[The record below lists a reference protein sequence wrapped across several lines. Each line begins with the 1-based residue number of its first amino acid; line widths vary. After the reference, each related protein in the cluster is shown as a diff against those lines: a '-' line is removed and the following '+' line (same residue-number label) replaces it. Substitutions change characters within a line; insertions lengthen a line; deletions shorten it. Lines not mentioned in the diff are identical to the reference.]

1 MRINLALKNLK
12 ANPRRTAVALLGVGF
27 AVMLLFMQ
35 IGFLWSMRSGTT
47 TFYDGFEADLVITSR
62 DYINLRLTE
71 PYDRIR
77 LSQAAAVPG
86 VARVGAT
93 SLGFTEWEDVD
104 SGATLTCVVVGL
116 PGDPALLSDPVLRGA
131 YDELAASRTVL
142 VDEFSSSLAR
152 GVAIGGTGKVAG
164 RDVTVRGAYRM
175 GLALYAKIAVATSAE
190 TFELLTRI
198 PGRSVQFGL
207 VQLAPGAEASE
218 VAERLRAALP
228 DDVLVFHRAD
238 LVEAEQTFYME
249 EKPVGI
255 VFRAG
260 TVIAFVVGSVIFFQI
275 LSTEIANKLREF
287 ATLRALGFRDSYVYR
302 VGVQQALLYALCGY
316 LPCALAMA
324 GVFRFMTGA
333 AKMELGM
340 TLPLLGTVL
349 GLTLLM
355 CGISGWLALRR
366 VRQAD
371 PADLF

>member
-1 MRINLALKNLK
+1 MRINLAWKNLK

-35 IGFLWSMRSGTT
+35 IGFLWSMRAGTT
-47 TFYDGFEADLVITSR
+47 TFYDAFEADLIITSS

-71 PYDRIR
+71 PFDRTR
-77 LSQAAAVPG
+77 LAQAATVPG

-93 SLGFTEWEDVD
+93 NLGFTEWEDP
-104 SGATLTCVVVGL
+104 ATEQTLTCVVVGL
-116 PGDPALLSDPVLRGA
+116 PGDPALLTNPALREA
-131 YDELAASRTVL
+131 FPALAAGRQVI
-142 VDEFSSSLAR
+142 VDNISSALAR
-152 GVAIGGTGKVAG
+152 SITTGASAKIAG
-164 RDVTVRGAYRM
+164 RDVSVAGEYRM
-175 GLALYAKIAVATSAE
+175 GLALYAKVAVAASAE

-207 VQLAPGAEASE
+207 VQLAPEAD
-218 VAERLRAALP
+218 VTAIAAALRELLP
-228 DDVLVFHRAD
+228 DDVLIFRRSE
-238 LVEAEQTFYME
+238 LIEAEQTFYME

-260 TVIAFVVGSVIFFQI
+260 TLIAFVVGSVIFFQI
-275 LSTEIANKLREF
+275 LSTEIANKLKEF

-302 VGVQQALLYALCGY
+302 VGVQQAILYAICGY

-324 GVFRFMTGA
+324 GVFHVMTGA
-333 AKMELGM
+333 AKMDLGM

-349 GLTLLM
+349 GLTLAM